1 MALTKFFPKRK
12 VFVADDRYTAFSIY
26 RYHDRM
32 VRKLQHDYEHVGE
45 LQRVAEMKE
54 QELRN
59 IDFGQPVTDSNNPYD
74 LKYALENDIKTLR
87 RRIQRIV
94 NKEAEHEYYSNS
106 CKFLTE
112 YCTTRASLNEF
123 ERGLANHT
131 LQAEI
136 VKQSTHMRNAYET
149 RLATITRE
157 YLLMFFPDEVKE
169 SASSVVRP
177 SEGVDEGA
185 LTCFGWSY
193 DQIRYCVS
201 PERHYNYKRIN
212 HFREYLKQQQ
222 GESRIYIAPELLDDI
237 RAEIRKRYVD
247 PERVSHVLVKKVLK
261 RDPAFA
267 KYHEHSMFITRLL
280 NKNYRPMAIEAE
292 HECKLCQRFAET
304 EAPFE
309 KHKHDIVATRKNFM
323 SYPFVAYKLCELEGY
338 DQYLP
343 SFKLL
348 KSVHLLIL
356 QDEWWS
362 LICKELNW
370 QVIRT
375 VGREPVGI

>member
-1 MALTKFFPKRK
+1 MTLAAFFPKRK
-12 VFVADDRYTAFSIY
+12 VFTTDDRYTAFSIY

-32 VRKLQHDYEHVGE
+32 VRKLQYEYDHVGD
-45 LQRVAEMKE
+45 LQRILKAKEAE
-54 QELRN
+54 LLN
-59 IDFGQPVTDSNNPYD
+59 IDFGKPVTEANNPYD
-74 LKYALENDIKTLR
+74 AKCALENDIRTLR
-87 RRIQRIV
+87 KRIQAIISKDV
-94 NKEAEHEYYSNS
+94 QHEYYSNS
-106 CKFLTE
+106 CKLLTE

-123 ERGLANHT
+123 ERSVANKT
-131 LQAEI
+131 LQPEI
-136 VKQSTHMRNAYET
+136 AKQSTQMKNAYEA
-149 RLATITRE
+149 RLTNITRD
-157 YLLMFFPDEVKE
+157 YLLAFFPDEVKE
-169 SASSVVRP
+169 TSSPRKLV

-185 LTCFGWSY
+185 LTCFNWSY
-193 DQIRYCVS
+193 DQIRYCIS

-222 GESRIYIAPELLDDI
+222 GESRIYVAPELLDDV
-237 RAEIRKRYVD
+237 RLEIRKRYVD
-247 PERVSHVLVKKVLK
+247 PENATHALVKKVLK

-267 KYHEHSMFITRLL
+267 KYHEHSMYITRLL

-338 DQYLP
+338 DQYLS